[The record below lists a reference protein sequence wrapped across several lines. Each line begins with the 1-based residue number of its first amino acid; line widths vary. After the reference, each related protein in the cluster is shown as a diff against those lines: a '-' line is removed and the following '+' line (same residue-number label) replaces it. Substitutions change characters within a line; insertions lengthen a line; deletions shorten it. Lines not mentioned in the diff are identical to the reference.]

1 MIDVLV
7 SEAMTDPAPVVPPE
21 CTVPE
26 AASKLRDPDVPAL
39 LVRDHAGELAGI
51 VTESDIVALVAEEG
65 FSETVEVCMSAPV
78 VTVRPTTPVGLAA
91 DRMRDAS
98 VTLLPVV
105 DDDGEYHGLVTRGT
119 LAPYLSRGRLEVDWD
134 GDPLTLA

>member
-1 MIDVLV
+1 MIDVPV
-7 SEAMTDPAPVVPPE
+7 SETMTDSAPVVDPN

-39 LVRDHAGELAGI
+39 LVGDPSAEIAGV
-51 VTESDIVALVAEEG
+51 VTEADIVALVAEEG
-65 FSETVEVCMSAPV
+65 FTETVEVCMSAPV

-91 DRMRDAS
+91 DRMCDAS

-105 DDDGEYHGLVTRGT
+105 DDEGEYHGLVTRAA
-119 LAPYLSRGRLEVDWD
+119 LAPYLSRGRLEVNWD
-134 GDPLTLA
+134 GEPLTLA